1 MDKWE
6 WRKEEDG
13 GEYQGGEGVIYCTDC
28 TVMWACKSFCVSIS
42 VAIVVP
48 YSIAFLEQDKRQ
60 TKMSISFLFNSF
72 WLKVQIVVTETDTE
86 TYARF

>member
-13 GEYQGGEGVIYCTDC
+13 GEYQGEEGVIYCTDC
-28 TVMWACKSFCVSIS
+28 TVMCACKSFCVSIS

-48 YSIAFLEQDKRQ
+48 YSNAFLEHEKGQ
-60 TKMSISFLFNSF
+60 TIIFIYFFL
-72 WLKVQIVVTETDTE
+72 
-86 TYARF
+86 